1 MQVKTGHLEVVELL
15 LKQLVELLLKQRADP
30 NIQEKMVELL
40 LKQQEN
46 GHLKVVE
53 LLLKQ
58 QANPNIQTK
67 DGCTALM
74 YASQNG
80 HLKVV
85 ELLLKQQA
93 DPNIQ
98 KKTLLYATRRIGR
111 TIHNRFEKEDSG
123 GTALMD
129 ASQENGHLT
138 FRGG

>member
-1 MQVKTGHLEVVELL
+1 MSASQNGHLKVVELL
-15 LKQLVELLLKQRADP
+15 LKQQADP
-30 NIQEKMVELL
+30 NIQTKNGYTALMSAS
-40 LKQQEN
+40 QN